1 MTAVVPIG
9 VADAAASATAP
20 HHPLQWR
27 RRIVPI
33 ALAAVALIVLL
44 VALGSGAMAI
54 PVPRVLEILLGGDT
68 AGALDAT
75 IVREIRLPRALAGA
89 AIGAALAVAG
99 AALQVLFRN
108 PLADPALVGVSSGAA
123 LATAIALIAPGLL
136 GLAALPVGAAPIAA
150 FAGGVAATL
159 LALRLARRGATTSV
173 SRLILVGVAINAV
186 AGAGTGLLSMLAT
199 DAQLRSLS
207 FWLLGSLG
215 GTTWRS
221 AAIVAPV
228 VLTVLALLLRE
239 HRRLDLLLL
248 GEREARHLGVPVE
261 RVTRRLVVVAALG
274 VGAAVAVSGMIGFVG
289 LLVPHAVRLLIG
301 PTHRLLLPTTALAG
315 AALLPAA
322 DLLAR
327 SIAAPVELP
336 IGAVMALLGG
346 PAFLV
351 LVARSGDTT

>member
-1 MTAVVPIG
+1 MTAVASVG
-9 VADAAASATAP
+9 FTESATRTAP
-20 HHPLQWR
+20 RSPLHWR
-27 RRIVPI
+27 RRAVPI
-33 ALAAVALIVLL
+33 TLAVVGVLVLL
-44 VALGSGAMAI
+44 VALGNGAMAI
-54 PVPRVLEILLGGDT
+54 PVPRVVEILLGIDT
-68 AGALDAT
+68 TGAMDAT

-89 AIGAALAVAG
+89 CIGAALAVAG

-123 LATAIALIAPGLL
+123 LATAIALIAPSLL
-136 GLAALPVGAAPIAA
+136 GFAALPVGAAPVAA
-150 FAGGVAATL
+150 FAGGVVTTV
-159 LALRLARRGATTSV
+159 LALRLARRGTTTSV

-215 GTTWRS
+215 GTTWHS

-228 VLTVLALLLRE
+228 VLVVLARLLRE

-261 RVTRRLVVVAALG
+261 RIKRHLVVVAALG
-274 VGAAVAVSGMIGFVG
+274 VGSAVAVSGMIGFVG

-301 PTHRLLLPTTALAG
+301 PTHRLLLPSTALAG

-327 SIAAPVELP
+327 SVAAPIELP
-336 IGAVMALLGG
+336 IGAVMALVGG

-351 LVARSGDTT
+351 LVARSGDTA

>member
-1 MTAVVPIG
+1 M
-9 VADAAASATAP
+9 
-20 HHPLQWR
+20 
-27 RRIVPI
+27 
-33 ALAAVALIVLL
+33 
-44 VALGSGAMAI
+44 
-54 PVPRVLEILLGGDT
+54 
-68 AGALDAT
+68 
-75 IVREIRLPRALAGA
+75 
-89 AIGAALAVAG
+89 AG